1 MGGLIVKTKATPKSA
16 EEGQEKTATKPV
28 PRRKTRWWT
37 YVILVICLALAWP
50 LYQYNVSNSRKQQAL
65 ASLEEGNPEAAIKLL
80 EMEQR
85 AHPASAEIA
94 YWLAVGQRRA
104 GHVSVFLDHLQ
115 KAKDL
120 GYPEEELQRQ
130 YLLMRLQSG
139 AVSPDLEQA
148 AEQLVDGAERY
159 SGPRVDLYI
168 DEFYEARARG
178 YLANYR
184 LFDTEVTLDHWV
196 QARPKS
202 VPARL
207 MRADIRQRE
216 YNYQAAER
224 EYREVLALDPGNLSA
239 HQKRARLL
247 MHNSKI
253 PEATEEFR
261 VCLQLDPELIDAQ
274 IGLAECE
281 YRSGEGIDA
290 ARERLRKVLEH
301 QLPDKQR
308 AEVLFLL
315 GEIARGKK
323 DYEEAIKWLTEALKL
338 APTLNP
344 APYRTLSGA
353 YASLGKRE
361 EAAKYLKIS
370 QEKIARF
377 AKMHDL
383 AEKISQAPENAQ
395 LRFEQGNFH
404 AEEGQIDE
412 AANWWN
418 MAVRLDSRLLAAHE
432 ALAKFYETKGDSERT
447 EYHRRQA
454 EQSAEAKFDTL
465 WLDLLDSNT
474 KSVHDGL
481 PTLARYPALSDPV
494 ELLTLGLN
502 VIEHKD
508 IEKSAQGLGRLTTN
522 PKLRLRALTMLAI
535 ALYDMGHYN
544 AAERA
549 YQEVLTMSP
558 RNIVAHRGL
567 EEIYSDLGSYD
578 QMEHHALQVAKIDPI
593 DYRPHRHL
601 AFFRREA
608 ENWEAAIADYKES
621 LRRSPHQ
628 PTREEVL
635 LELADCYVHALKYQE
650 ALDTLKEARPSA
662 QKSFLEA
669 QCNYAT
675 KKVPEAKKLL
685 DDSLKDSPDHAPS
698 LLLRSD
704 IALIEDDAPAA
715 RGFLER
721 AVEAAPFDNSAH
733 QKLSTVLLRL
743 GEKEAA
749 KKEAERAK
757 ELLDL
762 QLRSSEL
769 NNQASQRPKDI
780 EVRKELA
787 ALARKLGREDEA
799 NRLERVIEGMRDDPV
814 PEVQGPDVLL
824 PGSRKPAIPIGPQPP
839 EKKPAPREKGR

>member
-1 MGGLIVKTKATPKSA
+1 MGGLIVKSKATPKIA
-16 EEGQEKTATKPV
+16 DEGRGETAPTPA
-28 PRRKTRWWT
+28 PQRKTRWWT
-37 YVILVICLALAWP
+37 YAALALCVALIYP
-50 LYQYNVSNSRKQQAL
+50 LYLYNLSNWRKQKAL
-65 ASLEEGNPEAAIKLL
+65 SSLEVGDPEAAITLL
-80 EMEQR
+80 KIEQQ

-94 YWLAVGQRRA
+94 YWMAVAQRRA
-104 GHVSVFLDHLQ
+104 GHLSVFQDHLQ

-120 GYPEEELQRQ
+120 GYPQEELQRQ

-139 AVSPDLEQA
+139 IVSADLEQA
-148 AEQLVDGAERY
+148 AEQLVDAADRY
-159 SGPRVDLYI
+159 AGPRVDLYI

-184 LFDTEVTLDHWV
+184 LFDTEVTLDHLV
-196 QARPKS
+196 EARPKS

-224 EYREVLALDPGNLSA
+224 EYREVLALDPGNLQA
-239 HQKRARLL
+239 RLKRARLL
-247 MHNSKI
+247 MHNLKI

-261 VCLQLDPELIDAQ
+261 VCLQLDPEHIDAQ

-290 ARERLRKVLEH
+290 AQDRLLKVLGQE
-301 QLPDKQR
+301 LPDKQR
-308 AEVLFLL
+308 AEALFLL

-323 DYEEAIKWLTEALKL
+323 DYEGAIKWLTEALQL
-338 APTLNP
+338 APTLN
-344 APYRTLSGA
+344 A
-353 YASLGKRE
+353 YSMLGKRE
-361 EAAKYLKIS
+361 EAAKYLKIA

-377 AKMHDL
+377 AKMHEL
-383 AEKISQAPENAQ
+383 TEKITQFPENAH
-395 LRFEQGNFH
+395 LRLEQGNFQ
-404 AEEGQIDE
+404 AAEGQMDD
-412 AANWWN
+412 AAGWWN
-418 MAVRLDSRLLAAHE
+418 MAVRFDPKLMPAHE
-432 ALAKFYETKGDSERT
+432 ALAKYYETKGDSERT

-454 EQSAEAKFDTL
+454 EQSAEATFDTL

-474 KSVHDGL
+474 KPVRDGL
-481 PTLARYPALSDPV
+481 PQLTRYPALSDPV

-502 VIEHKD
+502 VVEHKD
-508 IEKSAQGLGRLTTN
+508 IEKSAQGLGRLTNN

-535 ALYDMGHYN
+535 ALYEMGNYN
-544 AAERA
+544 GSERA
-549 YQEVLTMSP
+549 YLEVLAMSP
-558 RNIVAHRGL
+558 QNIVAHRGL
-567 EEIYSDLGSYD
+567 EGIYSDLGAYD
-578 QMEHHALQVAKIDPI
+578 QMEHHALEVAKIDPT

-608 ENWEAAIADYKES
+608 ENWEPAIADYEES

-635 LELADCYVHALKYQE
+635 LELADCYIHALKYQE
-650 ALDTLKEARPSA
+650 ALGWLQKARPSA

-669 QCNYAT
+669 QCKYAT

-685 DDSLKDSPDHAPS
+685 DDALQDAPDHAPS

-704 IALIEDDAPAA
+704 IALIDDDAPAA
-715 RGFLER
+715 RRFLER
-721 AVEAAPFDNSAH
+721 AVEAAPFDNNAH
-733 QKLSTVLLRL
+733 QKFSTVLLRL

-769 NNQASQRPKDI
+769 NNQASQRPRDLK
-780 EVRKELA
+780 VRTELA
-787 ALARKLGREDEA
+787 ALARRLGREDEA
-799 NRLERVIEGMRDDPV
+799 KRWERVVEGMQDDVV
-814 PEVQGPDVLL
+814 PEVQGPAVSFPKD
-824 PGSRKPAIPIGPQPP
+824 RKPAIQIGPQP
-839 EKKPAPREKGR
+839 KPPKNSGVKEKGR